1 MLQRGDGR
9 LPDKI
14 LCGDFRTEVAKRAFG
29 PMSQCVGLNHARAN
43 APANWGGFSIKRR
56 EIFFVSCMET
66 QGEVSVTS
74 GEHGRSL
81 PFRGIEGVGNNI
93 GCVLGDPLVR
103 APAGLFVSCHS

>member
-1 MLQRGDGR
+1 
-9 LPDKI
+9 
-14 LCGDFRTEVAKRAFG
+14 
-29 PMSQCVGLNHARAN
+29 
-43 APANWGGFSIKRR
+43 
-56 EIFFVSCMET
+56 MET

-103 APAGLFVSCHS
+103 AGWAFRELPFVAEEVVEVVVGPLRARLSPRDFQSAGYSSPRLDVT